1 MKKVLVI
8 YNPVSGA
15 KKLRNM
21 ERVIKN
27 KIVRSGYSYD
37 WHETTPQFDD
47 FSGFEN
53 YDRILAVGGD
63 GTVAKVAEYM
73 VKNKVSVPLGIIG
86 TGSTNLL
93 ALSLGIPVLNTTKAV
108 GFALK
113 REAKS
118 MDVGLVNG
126 EKVFLIAVGKGYD
139 NVFMR
144 GATRELKRKVGF
156 FAYVWSFLTTYFA
169 HPKCEY
175 RISVDGEVR
184 NVVAKTVLIFNFLRL
199 SSKSFGIG
207 FQPDDGLFEVVAIN
221 PTSFWDLLKVMVFFV
236 IGRRSAK
243 HPKVNFFQGKKISI
257 HSEKERGYQ
266 LDGDVYEGGDV
277 EVEMVEKG
285 MRVVYSTSSK

>member
-1 MKKVLVI
+1 MVI

-21 ERVIKN
+21 GRVIQKE
-27 KIVRSGYSYD
+27 IDRLGYSYD
-37 WHETTPQFDD
+37 WHETKPKFDD
-47 FSGFEN
+47 FGGFEN
-53 YDRILAVGGD
+53 YDRILVVGGD

-73 VKNKVSVPLGIIG
+73 VKNKVRIPLGIIG

-108 GFALK
+108 EFALK
-113 REAKS
+113 REAKP

-126 EKVFLIAVGKGYD
+126 KKVFLIAVGKGYD

-175 RISVDGEVR
+175 RISVDGKMY
-184 NVVAKTVLIFNFLRL
+184 NVIAKTVLVFNFFRL
-199 SSKSFGIG
+199 SSKSFGVG
-207 FQPDDGLFEVVAIN
+207 FNSDDGLFEVVAVN

-236 IGRRSAK
+236 VGRKSAK
-243 HPKVNFFQGKKISI
+243 HPKVSFFQGKKISI
-257 HSEKERGYQ
+257 SSEKERGYQ
-266 LDGDVYEGGDV
+266 IDGDVYEGGDL
-277 EVEMVEKG
+277 EVEMVEG
-285 MRVVYSTSSK
+285 GVRVVRP